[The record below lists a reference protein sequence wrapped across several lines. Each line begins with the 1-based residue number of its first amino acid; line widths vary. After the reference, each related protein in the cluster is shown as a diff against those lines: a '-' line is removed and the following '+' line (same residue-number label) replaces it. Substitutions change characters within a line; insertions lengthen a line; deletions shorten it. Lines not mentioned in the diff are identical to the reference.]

1 MTISTYPPLEEIF
14 PALKMSLENR
24 EARSLKDDVKSDL
37 AKGAAWFN
45 DLELAGYHTVNGGK
59 ILCVFDKYDAAFA
72 ARDSGRSTDK
82 GAVVMAGLQSDL
94 YLLFIR
100 ADEYGGT
107 PRIGQ
112 EITVDCRKFF
122 IREFVDYEGVFEITL
137 KAGAA
142 R

>member
-14 PALKMSLENR
+14 PALKGTTTNLSRKN
-24 EARSLKDDVKSDL
+24 LKDDIKSDL

-45 DLELAGYHTVNGGK
+45 NLELAGYHTVNGEK
-59 ILCVFDKYDAAFA
+59 LLCVFDKYDAALA
-72 ARDSGRSTDK
+72 STDSGRSTNK

-94 YLLFIR
+94 YLLFVR

-112 EITVDCRKFF
+112 EIKVDGRKLF